1 MTRILTPRTALSP
14 LQPIAL
20 VLALAAAQSAW
31 AEANPYYIG
40 VSQGFTND
48 SNVFRSQS
56 SPSGSGNTISSTGL
70 FGGINQPISRQRV
83 RLNGTVG
90 YNSYSSN
97 SNLNNTDYGLNAA
110 LDWSTVERLSGTL
123 SYANH
128 QNLAN
133 YATPN
138 TLQIT
143 SRNLRKTEEF
153 SAQALLGGVTT
164 LSFTGG
170 LTHRAVNYSAAA
182 YAAQE
187 FTQDAG
193 SLGLRYR
200 LSGAL
205 DVGSAL
211 RMTRGRYPN
220 YRPLIGGGFEAD
232 TLRRRDLDLTANWTP
247 TGLTTLAGRVSLGR
261 STHSISSAQGF
272 SGVTGS
278 LSITHTPAGRLRYSA
293 SLSRDTG
300 AENSFRT
307 FTDFNGNHV
316 TGAVDNSQ
324 LSTNA
329 QLSVGYEVTAKIL
342 ANASLKIQKR
352 ALVDTLSL
360 TNGGPANGT
369 TGSDTVTGLSF
380 GVSYAPV
387 RNLALNCNIGVEK
400 RSTTSTLSSDY
411 SSNRVGCTASY
422 TLQ

>member
-1 MTRILTPRTALSP
+1 MTCILTPRSAFNP

-20 VLALAAAQSAW
+20 ALALAASQAAW

-40 VSQGFTND
+40 VSQSFTND

-56 SPSGSGNTISSTGL
+56 SQSGSGNTISSTGL
-70 FGGINQPISRQRV
+70 FAGINQPISRQRV
-83 RLNGTVG
+83 RLNGSVG

-110 LDWSTVERLSGTL
+110 LDLSTVERLSGTL
-123 SYANH
+123 SYSNN

-138 TLQIT
+138 TPQIT

-170 LTHRAVNYSAAA
+170 LTHRVVNYSAAA

-193 SLGLRYR
+193 SLGIRYR

-205 DVGSAL
+205 EVGSAL
-211 RMTRGRYPN
+211 RMTRGHYPN
-220 YRPLIGGGFEAD
+220 YLPLIGGGFEAD

-247 TGLTTLAGRVSLGR
+247 TGLTTLASRVSFGR

-278 LSITHTPAGRLRYSA
+278 LTVNHTPAGRLRYSA

-307 FTDFNGNHV
+307 FTDFNGNV
-316 TGAVDNSQ
+316 LTSAVDNSQ
-324 LSTNA
+324 MSTSA
-329 QLSVGYEVTAKIL
+329 RLSVGYEVTAKIQ
-342 ANASLKIQKR
+342 ADASLNIQR
-352 ALVDTLSL
+352 RSLVDTLSL
-360 TNGGPANGT
+360 TSGGSANGA
-369 TGSDTVTGLSF
+369 TGSDTVTGLNF

-387 RNLALNCNIGVEK
+387 RNLALNCNVGYEK
-400 RSTTSTLSSDY
+400 RSTTSTLSSSY
-411 SSNRVGCTASY
+411 SSNRVGCAARY

>member
-1 MTRILTPRTALSP
+1 MTRTLTSRSALNP

-20 VLALAAAQSAW
+20 ALALAASQAAW

-40 VSQGFTND
+40 VSQSFTND
-48 SNVFRSQS
+48 SNVFRSQNSQS
-56 SPSGSGNTISSTGL
+56 SSSNTISSTGI

-110 LDWSTVERLSGTL
+110 LDWSTVERLSGTV
-123 SYANH
+123 SYANN

-138 TLQIT
+138 TPQIT

-170 LTHRAVNYSAAA
+170 YTHRSVDYSAPA
-182 YAAQE
+182 YVAQE

-193 SLGLRYR
+193 SLGIRYR

-205 DVGSAL
+205 EVGSGL
-211 RMTRGRYPN
+211 RMTRSHYPN
-220 YRPLIGGGFEAD
+220 FRTLVGGGFESD
-232 TLRRRDLDLTANWTP
+232 TSRRRDLDLTANWTP
-247 TGLTTLAGRVSLGR
+247 TGLTTVAGRVSFGR
-261 STHSISSAQGF
+261 STHSIADAQGF

-278 LSITHTPAGRLRYSA
+278 LTVNHTPAGRLRYSA

-300 AENSFRT
+300 AENTFRT
-307 FTDFNGNHV
+307 FTDFNGNLV

-324 LSTNA
+324 LSTIA
-329 QLSVGYEVTAKIL
+329 RLSVGYEVTAKIQ
-342 ANASLKIQKR
+342 ANAALSIQKR
-352 ALVDTLSL
+352 SLVDTLSFN
-360 TNGGPANGT
+360 NGGPSNGT
-369 TGSDTVTGLSF
+369 TGSDTVTGLNF
-380 GVSYAPV
+380 GLSYAPL
-387 RNLALNCNIGVEK
+387 RNLALSCNVGYE
-400 RSTTSTLSSDY
+400 RRTTTSTLSSDY
-411 SSNRVGCTASY
+411 NSNRVGCTASY